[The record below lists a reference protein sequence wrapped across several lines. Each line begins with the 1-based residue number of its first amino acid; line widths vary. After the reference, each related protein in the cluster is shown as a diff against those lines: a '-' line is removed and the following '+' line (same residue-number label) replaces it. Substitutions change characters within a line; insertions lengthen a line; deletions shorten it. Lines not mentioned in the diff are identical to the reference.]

1 MAELSRKRIYAL
13 RMRLSKIGYTLT
25 GTKIRVMEASGG
37 VLGYTSGENTV
48 SVAFT
53 HEYYDGLTEE
63 ETISF
68 ITGTF
73 LHEVMHLLQTNLALY
88 TQTIRALSKYEQQFM
103 QDIYNIL
110 EDSAI
115 EFFAPL
121 YVSDESMYDI
131 NFMRASIYS
140 HSPPIESHEDPFMQ
154 FLNASIQF
162 GDAGLLKGHFTIPE
176 AEECFKKCLPIM
188 SKGVE
193 EPDNRMRAKYARQLF
208 ELSRPLWQKHA
219 ENNEAFDKFMDML
232 RGLLK
237 DAGRGGD
244 WSISGSAMGPL
255 YPTEEGDD
263 PGESARSRRRKITFK
278 RVSPEEFKKL
288 MEEGGSGGSPG
299 PNDDITVL
307 VPDGPVEVSPEEM
320 KDATESLAAEGTL
333 TKEEVERIQSEL
345 QKVEA
350 EIAAADAAER
360 EDAGTTLDYSVR
372 TDGYKKVCKDV
383 TCKNDRAS
391 INMEQ
396 EAALTYA
403 YQEIVTPLQPTINK
417 LTHQLE
423 RVLRQDTEEKQYRT
437 SGRASAKRLTSGRM
451 RARVFTKRKLP
462 TRSDIHICIA
472 MDNSGSMGGNSI
484 IQAKTASIVL
494 AEVFGKMNIPT
505 SIFGFTADTKG
516 VDVYH
521 EHFLT
526 GRNTKRDR
534 LRLMGVCS
542 RANNFDGYSIRY
554 AATLLASKPE
564 LHKLLIVISDGQ
576 PACSAYG
583 HADGITDTKLAIRE
597 ASKNAT
603 VVGILVGRARPD
615 IHKEMYG
622 YNFLHIKDPKD
633 LAAGLLRCVV
643 NQMKEW

>member
-1 MAELSRKRIYAL
+1 MAELSRRQIHAL
-13 RMRLSKIGYTLT
+13 RMRLAKIGFTLT
-25 GTKIRVMEASGG
+25 GTRVRVLEADGDE
-37 VLGYTSGENTV
+37 LGYTSGNGAV
-48 SVAFT
+48 SIAFA
-53 HEYYDGLTEE
+53 HEYYKELTEE

-73 LHEVMHLLQTNLALY
+73 LHEIMHLLQTNIALY
-88 TQTIRALSKYEQQFM
+88 TQTIRSLMKYEQQFM

-110 EDSAI
+110 EDSSI

-121 YVSDESMYDI
+121 YVSKEMMRDL
-131 NFMRASIYS
+131 NFMRACVYR
-140 HSPPIESHEDPFMQ
+140 HSPPIEEQDDPFLQ
-154 FLNASIQF
+154 FINASIQF
-162 GDAGLLKGHFTIPE
+162 GDAGLLKGHFTSKE
-176 AEECFKKCLPIM
+176 AEECFIKCLPIM

-219 ENNEAFDKFMDML
+219 KNNEAFEKFLDIL
-232 RGLLK
+232 RELLK
-237 DAGRGGD
+237 DSGRGGN
-244 WSISGSAMGPL
+244 WNISGSAAGPMS
-255 YPTEEGDD
+255 PTESGDK
-263 PGESARSRRRKITFK
+263 PEENARSRRRKITFK

-307 VPDGPVEVSPEEM
+307 IPDGPVSAEEM
-320 KDATESLAAEGTL
+320 KGAAASLEAEGAL
-333 TKEEVERIQSEL
+333 SKEETERIQQEL
-345 QKVEA
+345 QKIEA

-360 EDAGTTLDYSVR
+360 EDAGATLDYSVR
-372 TDGYKKVCKDV
+372 TGGYKKVCSGV
-383 TCKNDRAS
+383 RCKNDRS
-391 INMEQ
+391 TINMEQ
-396 EAALTYA
+396 EANLAAA
-403 YQEIVTPLQPTINK
+403 YQTVVAPLQPTINK

-423 RVLRQDTEEKQYRT
+423 RVLRQDAGETTYRT
-437 SGRASAKRLTSGRM
+437 SGKASMKRLSSGRM
-451 RARVFTKRKLP
+451 RARVFTKRRVP
-462 TRSDIHICIA
+462 SRSDVHICIA
-472 MDNSGSMGGNSI
+472 IDNSGSMGGNSI
-484 IQAKTASIVL
+484 AQARTAAIVL
-494 AEVFGKMNIPT
+494 AEVFGKMDLPT

-534 LRLMGVCS
+534 LRLMSATS

-554 AATLLASKPE
+554 AASLLESKPQI
-564 LHKLLIVISDGQ
+564 HKLLIVISDGQ
-576 PACSAYG
+576 PACGAYSSV
-583 HADGITDTKLAIRE
+583 DGITDTKLAIRE

-603 VVGILVGRARPD
+603 VVGILVGHARPE

-633 LAAGLLRCVV
+633 LATGLFRCVV